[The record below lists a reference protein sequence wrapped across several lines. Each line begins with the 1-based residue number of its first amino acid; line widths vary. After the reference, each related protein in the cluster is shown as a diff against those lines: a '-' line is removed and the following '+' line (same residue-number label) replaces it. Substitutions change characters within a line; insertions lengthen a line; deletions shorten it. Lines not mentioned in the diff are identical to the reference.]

1 MLQINNSGM
10 TLDERMG
17 GKMENK
23 SKEREKESQNR
34 IDKNR
39 REGEK
44 QNQIDRNRRKGLE
57 E

>member
-1 MLQINNSGM
+1 M